1 VEKMSGVSDYA
12 VVYDITCDRERT
24 RVDRVLKGF
33 GFRIQKSVFECRLN
47 KRGKEDLIRK
57 LEALG
62 VKTGFIKI
70 YRLEYTFSRGVVIG
84 EQKGKSPDE
93 GSAFII

>member
-1 VEKMSGVSDYA
+1 MSGVSDYA

-47 KRGKEDLIRK
+47 KRGKEELMRK

-62 VKTGFIKI
+62 IKTGFIKI
-70 YRLEYTFSRGVVIG
+70 YRLEYTFKGVVIG
-84 EQKGKSPDE
+84 KHEGKSPDD